1 MLRFIGSA
9 LFWAFLFFSSV
20 ACFPIAVVIW
30 AVTLPF
36 DRRRVILH
44 QFTSFWGGLYTWCNP
59 AWPVTVVGREKI
71 DPEKTYVMVSNHLS
85 TVDIFV
91 VYRLFTH
98 FKWVSKI
105 ENFRL
110 PFIGWN
116 MRLNDYVELRRGDK
130 ESIRRM
136 FEACQV
142 KIREG
147 NSIMMFPEG
156 SRSADG
162 KLKPF
167 KPGAFELAIETQ
179 SPVLVMTI
187 EGSHHALPKRGFV
200 IPQTSPI
207 RLTVLGSIPV
217 DELGTDIDALT
228 QRVRN
233 WIAEATQ
240 QAA

>member
-1 MLRFIGSA
+1 MLRFTGSL

-20 ACFPIAVVIW
+20 ACFPIALVIW

-36 DRRRVILH
+36 DRRRFLLH
-44 QFTSFWGGLYTWCNP
+44 KFTCFWGALYTWFNP
-59 AWPVTVVGREKI
+59 AWPVTVQGREKI
-71 DPEKTYVMVSNHLS
+71 DPNETYVMVSNHLS

-116 MRLNDYVELRRGDK
+116 MRLNDYVELRRGDRSSVK
-130 ESIRRM
+130 RM
-136 FEACQV
+136 FDACQE
-142 KIREG
+142 KLAEG

-162 KLKPF
+162 NLRPF
-167 KPGAFELAIETQ
+167 KPGAFELAIESQ
-179 SPVLVMTI
+179 KPILVMTI
-187 EGSHHALPKRGFV
+187 EGSHHALPKSGFV
-200 IPQTSPI
+200 IPQTSEI
-207 RLTVLGSIPV
+207 RLTVHETIPV
-217 DELGTDIDALT
+217 DQLGTDIDALSN
-228 QRVRN
+228 RVRTK
-233 WIAEATQ
+233 IALATGQ
-240 QAA
+240 TP